1 VIKRYECNECMIDI
15 ANAMGIPGS
24 TLRTIRNE
32 AEKIKESCKSSVRMM
47 ASKIV
52 QIRSPIVEKLERM
65 LA

>member
-1 VIKRYECNECMIDI
+1 MIDI
-15 ANAMGIPGS
+15 ANTMGIPGS